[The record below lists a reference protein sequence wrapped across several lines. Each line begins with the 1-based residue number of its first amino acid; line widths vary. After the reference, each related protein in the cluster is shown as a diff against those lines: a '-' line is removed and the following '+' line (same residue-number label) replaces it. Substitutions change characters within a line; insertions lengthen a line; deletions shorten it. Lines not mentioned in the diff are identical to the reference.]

1 MDWPPPPWRAC
12 SGRATGAA
20 ATTKA
25 AATGTQRDAG
35 SHQALTGI
43 GRSAMVQHRYLLL
56 WTTALTVVAAAAP
69 ASAAPWVKGFVVG
82 AFEYAFHYGG
92 RSDFSRIGEIEPG
105 VDCPHGNTIFFSNDM
120 QTKIAIS
127 RQKWRGQQQIDLIM
141 RPPGFEQSREPAT
154 VRRRIMNRV
163 IAYRGYSRG
172 IETYVNPWAA
182 DDPGQPQVTGRIGD
196 GFNLDGKI
204 KDTDFVSPDGEKGV
218 DNNLYRAWGCD
229 APWRGNGNATL
240 DMRAN
245 DKMQEGL
252 YTMVVRISGN
262 KDPLNDPG
270 ATVEIGYSP
279 DKIVRDARSGVAM
292 DYSYRILKAA
302 QYTKLKATIKNGVVE
317 TEQVPHL
324 HMPRI
329 AWFYD
334 QTGDANFTNGR
345 IRLKLAPGGLSGTGV
360 IGGYRSWRDLYA
372 EDTFAQD
379 GGQQGIREHEDHV
392 SLYYALRRNADGML
406 NAKTGKYDGISTA
419 YRIRMTSA
427 YVVDPDKP
435 MDVPGLARE
444 EERKEAFEAIKT
456 NTVRGVETRVPQPV
470 PPGTSEA
477 SFPSMEHYVLDL
489 PSRDYFLKTLDRPHY
504 PGEDSEGY
512 PPWAPRYGTPAPVQQ
527 QKPQQQ
533 VRNAI
538 EPGAN

>member
-1 MDWPPPPWRAC
+1 
-12 SGRATGAA
+12 
-20 ATTKA
+20 
-25 AATGTQRDAG
+25 
-35 SHQALTGI
+35 
-43 GRSAMVQHRYLLL
+43 MVQHRYLLL

-82 AFEYAFHYGG
+82 AYEYAFHYGG

-120 QTKIAIS
+120 QAKIAIS
-127 RQKWRGQQQIDLIM
+127 RQKWRGQQQIDLIL

-262 KDPLNDPG
+262 KDPLNDPD

-302 QYTKLKATIKNGVVE
+302 QYTKLKAIIKNGVVE

-489 PSRDYFLKTLDRPHY
+489 PSRDYFLKTLYRTHY